1 MTNAQSYEAA
11 GPVGAPSIVFQHGM
25 RLTRQMWQPQMEFLT
40 TEFRVIAVDLAGHG
54 ALRSEPFNVDH
65 CVEEIASVI
74 DNEAN
79 GCALLVGLSLG
90 GYMAME
96 FGARHPDKAAGL
108 VIASASVEPS
118 GWYNLPYRAL
128 AEVMDK
134 VPEKVVSVLNRW
146 LFLVIYG
153 RKRAQPLVAPGFF
166 VRGGAAGIREVMKR
180 EYVPKLAAYPGP
192 VLLLNGA
199 MDLGFRMHEKRFLTA
214 ARRGQLE
221 VIPHA
226 FHIANIDK
234 PQAFSEA
241 VRRFAR
247 SIQW

>member
-1 MTNAQSYEAA
+1 MVKAQSYKVA
-11 GPVGAPSIVFQHGM
+11 GPVGAHPIVFLHGM
-25 RLTRQMWQPQMEFLT
+25 RVTRQMWQPQMESLA
-40 TEFRVIAVDLAGHG
+40 TEFRVIAMDLAGHG
-54 ALRSEPFNVDH
+54 ALRNEPFNVDH
-65 CVEEIASVI
+65 CVEEIAAVV
-74 DNEAN
+74 DDEAD

-96 FGARHPDKAAGL
+96 FGARHPHKAAGL

-118 GWYNLPYRAL
+118 GWYNLPYRVL

-134 VPEKVVSVLNRW
+134 IPEKVLGVLNRW
-146 LFLVIYG
+146 LFLLFYG
-153 RKRAQPLVAPGFF
+153 KKRAQPLIAPGFF
-166 VRGGAAGIREVMKR
+166 VRGGAAGIREVMNRK
-180 EYVPKLAAYPGP
+180 YAPKLAAYPGP

-214 ARRGQLE
+214 AKRGQLE

-226 FHIANIDK
+226 FHIANIDQ